1 MMRFIFYIHIDGM
14 IIEVMPSKN
23 NQRYLLSSNDLVI
36 QRLKVWEFNKHTK
49 NNNFRLLKRR

>member
-14 IIEVMPSKN
+14 IVDVMPSKN
-23 NQRYLLSSNDLVI
+23 NQRYLLLSNDLVI

-49 NNNFRLLKRR
+49 NNNFRLLKRW